1 MARWYYTNFN
11 HTSFFF
17 STGTVTSSKMYIIQK
32 FIDPRIH
39 ILCFFFS
46 SSSSFPP
53 LLSLLEVCPV
63 PLFIQK
69 YIKIRLRALT
79 GSLYLIFKI
88 SFHYKSRPLLI
99 NLLFFFCYYLQC
111 WRIRSECY
119 PTLGKCYQEVLCE
132 DEQGGL
138 F

>member
-17 STGTVTSSKMYIIQK
+17 TGTVTSSKMYTQYIIQK

-46 SSSSFPP
+46 SSSSSFFP

-79 GSLYLIFKI
+79 RSLYLIFKI

-99 NLLFFFCYYLQC
+99 NLLFFFCYYLQLEDKV
-111 WRIRSECY
+111 RMLSHSR
-119 PTLGKCYQEVLCE
+119 EVLSRGS
-132 DEQGGL
+132 QRR
-138 F
+138 